1 MAEARRRHDW
11 LVASHIM
18 ALVANC
24 NRDPQR
30 RRRPFDIVDF
40 LPPDLRRHVR
50 RSDGAPLTREA
61 LHALRPLFEKERR

>member
-1 MAEARRRHDW
+1 
-11 LVASHIM
+11 
-18 ALVANC
+18 VANC

-61 LHALRPLFEKERR
+61 LHALRPLFDKERR

>member
-1 MAEARRRHDW
+1 MVEARRRNEW
-11 LVASHIM
+11 VLASHIM

-30 RRRPFDIVDF
+30 QRRPFDIQDF
-40 LPPDLRRHVR
+40 LPSDLRSQVP
-50 RSDGAPLTREA
+50 RSRGERLTREA

>member
-18 ALVANC
+18 ALVANA

-40 LPPDLRRHVR
+40 LPPDLRRHR
-50 RSDGAPLTREA
+50 QRSDGAPLTREA
-61 LHALRPLFEKERR
+61 LYALRPLFEKERR